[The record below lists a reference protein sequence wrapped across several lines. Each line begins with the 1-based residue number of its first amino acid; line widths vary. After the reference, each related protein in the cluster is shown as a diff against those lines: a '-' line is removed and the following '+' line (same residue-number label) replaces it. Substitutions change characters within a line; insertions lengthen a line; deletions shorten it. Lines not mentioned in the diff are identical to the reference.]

1 MRMLVRALVFL
12 GSAALGLLAAALIL
26 DDVEV
31 TASGFVVT
39 AVIFAVV
46 QSLVTPLEKVARDKA
61 SALLGGI
68 GVVAALVALLVA
80 SLVGDALTISGGVGT
95 WVLAALIVWV
105 VTALATVLL
114 PVVLTRL
121 GGESAGDRGRVGRRG
136 GHTARKSEGE
146 ARGVA

>member
-46 QSLVTPLEKVARDKA
+46 QSLVTPLLEKVDRDKA
-61 SALLGGI
+61 SALLGGV
-68 GVVAALVALLVA
+68 GVVAALGALLVA
-80 SLVGDALTISGGVGT
+80 SLVRSEEH
-95 WVLAALIVWV
+95 
-105 VTALATVLL
+105 TAELQARGHLVCRLL
-114 PVVLTRL
+114 P
-121 GGESAGDRGRVGRRG
+121 
-136 GHTARKSEGE
+136 ARPQD
-146 ARGVA
+146 

>member
-1 MRMLVRALVFL
+1 MRMLVRALVLL

-46 QSLVTPLEKVARDKA
+46 QSLVTPLLEKVARDKA
-61 SALLGGI
+61 SALLGGV

-121 GGESAGDRGRVGRRG
+121 GVESAGDRD
-136 GHTARKSEGE
+136 
-146 ARGVA
+146 